1 MKSATL
7 FSPLLNL
14 DDINGNLTKINIA
27 KQDTLMLSFGS
38 LHEMAGRSTPDKLMS
53 FKLALQLYRT
63 FNYKCPT
70 NDWLSIN
77 FNSVL
82 TSRQNKFS
90 INKTNRLKVG
100 MNIL

>member
-1 MKSATL
+1 
-7 FSPLLNL
+7 
-14 DDINGNLTKINIA
+14 
-27 KQDTLMLSFGS
+27 
-38 LHEMAGRSTPDKLMS
+38 MAGRSTPDKLMS

-77 FNSVL
+77 FNSVR
-82 TSRQNKFS
+82 TSRQNKLS

-100 MNIL
+100 MKILLNRFNTLNGKIDLNWLNLGLDTYKINCKKLFL